1 MTLNDAKTL
10 LNNNNFPFEMW
21 KFQNETEYWNHITDY
36 PINKNAKPCN
46 VIALII
52 FSNNSKKHIELQFNE
67 TDGIFYFQEF
77 WFGGFTFEMFDI
89 KEEDL
94 ASEIVKRIEEIR
106 SGCIAI
112 ITVNNIRK
120 KRWLGDACF
129 DLHCD
134 ANEFHRAIKKID
146 KPKRFSSQLIKAR
159 KKYEIYDWNK
169 YKCVIK

>member
-1 MTLNDAKTL
+1 MTLNDAKAL

-36 PINKNAKPCN
+36 PVNKNTKPCK

-89 KEEDL
+89 KEDL
-94 ASEIVKRIEEIR
+94 ESEIVKRIEEIR

-112 ITVNNIRK
+112 ITVNNIGK
-120 KRWLGDACF
+120 ERWISDACF
-129 DLHCD
+129 DLNCD
-134 ANEFHRAIKKID
+134 ADEFQRAIKKIY
-146 KPKRFSSQLIKAR
+146 KPKRFISQLIKSR

-169 YKCVIK
+169 YQCIIK